1 MDFDIAVLG
10 TGPAGYVAAIRAA
23 QLGKKVCVIEKGPLG
38 GVCLNW
44 GCIPTKSLVES
55 ATFLEKA
62 KRADEYGISLDKLN
76 FDFAKINDRKTAV
89 VGKLRDGIALL
100 FKNYKI
106 EVIEGTGKLTGNGTI
121 SVKKNGATTD
131 IKASKIIIASGS
143 EPRVLKPVPFEGKH
157 ILSST
162 DILSL
167 DKVPDSLL
175 VIGGGV
181 IGCEFASIFQA
192 LGSKVTIVEMM
203 DQLLPNEDMRLARTL
218 QSAFKKKGIDVFVKQ
233 TAKEVAIKDGR
244 VVAILENGT
253 AINAEKALVSVGRS
267 LNSAGIGMETCGIKV
282 EREAIVTNEKLETNV
297 PNIYA
302 AGDVTGVSL
311 LAHTAHHQG
320 IFAAENA
327 CGMNS
332 IIHYDVIP
340 ACIYT
345 LPEAG
350 SVGLNEKAANDKG
363 IQTVVGRFPLA
374 ANSKAV
380 IAGETEGFAQI
391 VAEASTGKI
400 IGAQV
405 IGIDATNLLSE
416 IAVLMTK
423 KATVEDIT
431 HTIHPHPTLSEVW
444 LEAALDAMGRA
455 IHIVSRKK

>member
-10 TGPAGYVAAIRAA
+10 AGPAGYVAAIRAA
-23 QLGKKVCVIEKGPLG
+23 QLGKKVCVVEKGQLG

-44 GCIPTKSLVES
+44 GCIPTKALVES
-55 ATFLEKA
+55 ALLLEKA
-62 KRADEYGISLDKLN
+62 RRANEYGILLDNLH
-76 FDFAKINDRKTAV
+76 FDFAKINERKTAV
-89 VGKLRDGIALL
+89 VGKLRDGIAQL

-106 EVIEGTGKLTGNGTI
+106 EVIEGTGTLAGGGTI

-131 IKASKIIIASGS
+131 VKAPKIIIASGS
-143 EPRVLKPVPFEGKH
+143 EPRMLKPVPFDGKH

-162 DILSL
+162 DILYL
-167 DKVPDSLL
+167 DRVPDSLL

-203 DQLLPNEDMRLARTL
+203 DQLLTNEDMRLARTL

-233 TAKEVAIKDGR
+233 TAKEVAVKDGR
-244 VVAILENGT
+244 ITAVLENGT
-253 AINAEKALVSVGRS
+253 AINAEKALVSVGRT
-267 LNSAGIGMETCGIKV
+267 LNSSGIGAESCGIKV
-282 EREAIVTNEKLETNV
+282 ERGAIVTNEKLESNV
-297 PNIYA
+297 PDIYA

-332 IIHYDVIP
+332 VIHYDIIP
-340 ACIYT
+340 ACIFT

-350 SVGLNEKAANDKG
+350 SVGFNEKAANDKG
-363 IQTVVGRFPLA
+363 IETVVGRFPFA
-374 ANSKAV
+374 ASSKAV
-380 IAGETEGFAQI
+380 IAGETDGFAQI
-391 VAEASTGKI
+391 VAEALTGRI
-400 IGAQV
+400 LGAQV

-416 IAVLMTK
+416 IAVMMTK
-423 KATVEDIT
+423 KATIEDIA

-444 LEAALDAMGRA
+444 MEAALDAMGRA